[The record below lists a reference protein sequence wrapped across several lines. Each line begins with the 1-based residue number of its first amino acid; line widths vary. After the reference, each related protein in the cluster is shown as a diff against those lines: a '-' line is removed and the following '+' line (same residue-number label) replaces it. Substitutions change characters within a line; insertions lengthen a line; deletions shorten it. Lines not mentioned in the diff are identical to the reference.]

1 MFALLLVTMAQN
13 TFAQKLMLMCTMS
26 RYRFKVLADTL
37 YLFIYKLVECTCR
50 LRMYWSVGSDIDL
63 ADNGA
68 LTCILLLKLCWN
80 ENDDLK
86 LINTKTKK
94 EHKKPLNRD
103 NRSLFTGK
111 T

>member
-1 MFALLLVTMAQN
+1 M
-13 TFAQKLMLMCTMS
+13 
-26 RYRFKVLADTL
+26 
-37 YLFIYKLVECTCR
+37 FIYKLVECTCR

-103 NRSLFTGK
+103 NRLLFTGK
-111 T
+111 A

>member
-1 MFALLLVTMAQN
+1 MDQN

-26 RYRFKVLADTL
+26 RYRFKSLQSYTIFV
-37 YLFIYKLVECTCR
+37 YLLVECTCR

-68 LTCILLLKLCWN
+68 QICILLLKLCWN

-86 LINTKTKK
+86 LINTKAKK
-94 EHKKPLNRD
+94 EHK
-103 NRSLFTGK
+103 
-111 T
+111 